1 METLPRTLSRNRTWQ
16 DPGDKM
22 RVAVYG
28 GSFDPITNAHLTC
41 VSETVHSG
49 KVDEVWIVPCG
60 PRPDKP
66 SLRTSALERL
76 VMCHLAVDA
85 TAFGTTFP
93 VRVNDVEIMRP
104 AADPDDDLRTAF
116 RDEHPDVEFFF
127 CLGSDLFK
135 SLPHWD
141 KGEQLVKEFQ
151 FLVIPRPG
159 YELLGQVGLDDLD
172 ETPPVAAAGS
182 RAWPCARG
190 APAVA
195 RPARGAAGPTGG
207 EARRRRGAGR
217 GREPEGRRRSTRTSG
232 GSRCSRAPSPRCT
245 SSRARDPRRAHLSWG
260 EQERL
265 NLEGGSMH
273 PPRASCRRPC
283 SRTSSATACTTPRCS
298 PTDREQRPPTRA
310 STSGRPPPSTPRAA
324 LGTVTGRAPPPPP
337 PPGVVGGDR
346 RAPTPAPTSR

>member
-1 METLPRTLSRNRTWQ
+1 MESPLPRTLSRNRTWQ

-41 VSETVHSG
+41 VSEIVHSG

-85 TAFGTTFP
+85 TFGTTFP

-104 AADPDDDLRTAF
+104 ASIPTYDLMTMF
-116 RDEHPDVEFFF
+116 RDQHPDVEFFF
-127 CLGSDLFK
+127 CLGSDLLR
-135 SLPHWD
+135 SLPRWD
-141 KGEQLVKEFQ
+141 KGDKLVEEFQ

-159 YELLGQVGLDDLD
+159 YELPGQVGLDDPD
-172 ETPPVAAAGS
+172 EMPPVSAAGLS
-182 RAWPCARG
+182 
-190 APAVA
+190 
-195 RPARGAAGPTGG
+195 PARSLDLPTGAAVPPTDGAADG
-207 EARRRRGAGR
+207 AVPPPGDIRRQ
-217 GREPEGRRRSTRTSG
+217 RTSFDKNIRWLTPFEG
-232 GSRCSRAPSPRCT
+232 T
-245 SSRARDPRRAHLSWG
+245 ELTLHKLSSSEIRRRAHLSWG

-273 PPRASCRRPC
+273 LVEGLVPPAVLSHILRYGLYNTEVLPNRTGSNDRRP
-283 SRTSSATACTTPRCS
+283 SLDVKPPTAVNATRRSSAPS
-298 PTDREQRPPTRA
+298 PAA
-310 STSGRPPPSTPRAA
+310 S
-324 LGTVTGRAPPPPP
+324 PPPP
-337 PPGVVGGDR
+337 PPGVV
-346 RAPTPAPTSR
+346 